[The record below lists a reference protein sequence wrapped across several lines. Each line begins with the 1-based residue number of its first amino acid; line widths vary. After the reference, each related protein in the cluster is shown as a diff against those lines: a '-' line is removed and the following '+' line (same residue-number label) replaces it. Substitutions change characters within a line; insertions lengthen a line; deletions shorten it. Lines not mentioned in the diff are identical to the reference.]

1 MAKIIG
7 VKFKNSNK
15 VYYFAPEND
24 KDEFAEGDGVIV
36 ETARG
41 TEIATVSFGIKEVD
55 DASIVHPLK
64 PILRKATEADVKRV
78 KENEEHVPEALEFAQ
93 AKIEERKLPMKL
105 VGAEF
110 SFDGKKLTYTFSSES
125 RVDFRELVKDLASK
139 FHVRIEL
146 RQIGIRDEAK
156 LLGGIAPCGREC
168 CCASCMKDFG
178 KVSVKMA
185 KSQGLHLN
193 QAKISGLCGRLMCCL
208 EYEDYYYSE
217 VYKKMP
223 KIGSTISSPDGEGVV
238 VSTDMLKL
246 MVKLKISKGDGS
258 DVYKDFALSD
268 VQFKKRSGN
277 REDDVSEKD
286 AEQVDESGLVSDD
299 SENGFGDDKKCRC
312 DKNCGNC
319 RKDDKS
325 ERSSDGETQREN
337 AGRNNGKKFKKRFK
351 DGDKKTERNDAN
363 ASGANDGDKQADG
376 ENRVAKKKRKRHG
389 KRHDGG
395 NREGNQN
402 GNRDGNPSGNDNR
415 GVESRESQSNNENV
429 R

>member
-15 VYYFAPEND
+15 VYYFAPEDD

-64 PILRKATEADVKRV
+64 PILRKATEADVKRL
-78 KENEEHVPEALEFAQ
+78 KENEAHVPEALEFAQ

-105 VGAEF
+105 IGAEF

-223 KIGSTISSPDGEGVV
+223 KIGGTISTPEGDGVV

-246 MVKLKISKGDGS
+246 MVKVKISKADGS

-268 VQFKKRSGN
+268 VQFKKRGGN
-277 REDDVSEKD
+277 REDDCTENDVLEQTAGGDFAPDGDKVSS
-286 AEQVDESGLVSDD
+286 AC
-299 SENGFGDDKKCRC
+299 DKKCRC
-312 DKNCGNC
+312 DNNCGNC
-319 RKDDKS
+319 RKDNA
-325 ERSSDGETQREN
+325 SDGKRQGDDTLGGN
-337 AGRNNGKKFKKRFK
+337 ADKNGNGKKFKKRFK
-351 DGDKKTERNDAN
+351 DGDKKNEAVGNDSETTDEGRR
-363 ASGANDGDKQADG
+363 SGENKHTDG
-376 ENRVAKKKRKRHG
+376 ERQNAKKKRRRHG
-389 KRHDGG
+389 KRQGDG
-395 NREGNQN
+395 NRN
-402 GNRDGNPSGNDNR
+402 GGSGNER
-415 GVESRESQSNNENV
+415 AEAKPNNENAQ
-429 R
+429 